1 MNFENDNFNNNSDT
15 HPKTDINRLKI
26 ILLLTSSYLSIE
38 VFAGILTNSL
48 ALISDAGHMLT
59 DAAGVGFSLFAI
71 TFASKKAL
79 TPQKTYGFYRL
90 EILAALV
97 NSLII
102 LLLSFYIIYEAYLR
116 LVVVGQQKEIQG
128 TTVLIVAIVGL
139 IVNLVGMKVLHG
151 HAKDNLNMEGAYLE
165 VLKDVLGSCAVID
178 CWSYNYI
185 YRTLHSRS
193 YYKYWTCNIYLAKN
207 MESIEKIHTYIDGRI
222 TSQHFL

>member
-116 LVVVGQQKEIQG
+116 LVVVGQQKEIQRYCCSHCSHSW
-128 TTVLIVAIVGL
+128 VDSESCRHESVA
-139 IVNLVGMKVLHG
+139 
-151 HAKDNLNMEGAYLE
+151 
-165 VLKDVLGSCAVID
+165 
-178 CWSYNYI
+178 
-185 YRTLHSRS
+185 
-193 YYKYWTCNIYLAKN
+193 WTCK
-207 MESIEKIHTYIDGRI
+207 R
-222 TSQHFL
+222 